1 MHTSP
6 KYSGVLLIPFFGTIA
21 SATLFLTVPAGA
33 ACGAVTCFLVIPS
46 QQVVPQEGL
55 LTVNGIYAYTP
66 MEQQAGT
73 SSLIPEANV
82 QTRRLLR
89 NHHRELNTVSQS
101 FTPYLNYGVTDRF
114 GLQVTMP
121 FLIRRHDHRHFH
133 DGADAELLQFRDRG
147 IGDIRI
153 TGKYNWM
160 TSLRSMIVT
169 GIGVELPTGDN
180 RQVESNGVISEPPI
194 QLGRGQFG
202 LVGTLYQTYELLPH
216 RLNQFSFAS
225 YRHTFRNND
234 GYQFGDE
241 YLLNVGL
248 NLVTVPWLI
257 LTNQLNYR
265 HMTHDNFSSSFAS
278 TTMGGRIMNLD
289 VPSTGHTFLAY
300 TPGVLF
306 SIGETWQAYFFSQ
319 IPIARD
325 SNGNLAQGISYTFG
339 VTKYFSLVKS

>member
-1 MHTSP
+1 MRSASTYFTVVIILFIGLIVPSLP
-6 KYSGVLLIPFFGTIA
+6 LL
-21 SATLFLTVPAGA
+21 SVPADA
-33 ACGAVTCFLVIPS
+33 ACGAVTCFIVIPS

-82 QTRRLLR
+82 QTRRLIR

-101 FTPYLNYGVTDRF
+101 FTLDLNYGITDRF

-121 FLIRRHDHRHFH
+121 FLIRRHDHRHVH
-133 DGADAELLQFRDRG
+133 GGADAELLQFRDRG
-147 IGDIRI
+147 IGDIRV

-169 GIGVELPTGDN
+169 AIAVELPTGDN

-265 HMTHDNFSSSFAS
+265 YMTHDNFSSSFTA
-278 TTMGGRIMNLD
+278 GGPIMNLD

-300 TPGVLF
+300 TPGVLL
-306 SIGETWQAYFFSQ
+306 SLGETWQAYFYTQ
-319 IPIARD
+319 IPVMRD
-325 SNGNLAQGISYTFG
+325 SNNNLAQGVSYTFG
-339 VTKYFSLVKS
+339 ITKFFSLAKS